1 MLPEPVELL
10 APPEHPVSQEPM
22 APKVPQAQPA
32 LLELPQQ
39 SLAQQA
45 HKVPPARKALKVS
58 KASQAPL
65 QP

>member
-45 HKVPPARKALKVS
+45 HKVPLAHKAP